1 MKVLDKRSV
10 MKKNKYGM
18 PPPKTRFEMEHNLNL
33 VIDDFN
39 RKIESKN
46 EDLIQNAMWATY
58 RHLKDVKKSPNGRI
72 NMITYNEQIRLQAN
86 MQEWMKNMK

>member
-1 MKVLDKRSV
+1 

>member
-1 MKVLDKRSV
+1 

-33 VIDDFN
+33 VIEDFTG
-39 RKIESKN
+39 KIESKN
-46 EDLIQNAMWATY
+46 DDLIQNAMWATY
-58 RHLKDVKKSPNGRI
+58 KHLKDVKKTPNGRI

-86 MQEWMKNMK
+86 MKEWMKNMR